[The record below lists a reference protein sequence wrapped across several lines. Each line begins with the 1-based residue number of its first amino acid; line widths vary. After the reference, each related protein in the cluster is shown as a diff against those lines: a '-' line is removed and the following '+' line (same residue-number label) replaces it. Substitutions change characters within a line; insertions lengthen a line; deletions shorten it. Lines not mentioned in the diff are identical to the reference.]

1 MLRRVQG
8 RCEVRSQTI
17 DHEEANMA
25 ADGPLLICYDGSED
39 AKHAITSAGRLLG
52 GRHALVLTVWESA
65 VNPGGY
71 AWLGADTST
80 VNFAELD
87 RAAAEHGGRITNQGV
102 RIALEAGL
110 GAEPI
115 TIKATGPVWKTILEI
130 ADREDAPAIVMGCR
144 GLTGVR
150 SLLLGS
156 VSSAV
161 IHHAERPTLVVHRPS
176 VGDVRANDL
185 ALERSGDRG
194 E

>member
-1 MLRRVQG
+1 
-8 RCEVRSQTI
+8 
-17 DHEEANMA
+17 MA

-39 AKHAITSAGRLLG
+39 AKHAIRSAGHLLG

-80 VNFAELD
+80 INFAELD
-87 RAAAEHGGRITNQGV
+87 RVAAEHGGHVANQGV
-102 RIALEAGL
+102 RIALEEGL
-110 GAEPI
+110 GADPI
-115 TIKATGPVWKTILEI
+115 TIKAAGRVWRTILEI
-130 ADREDAPAIVMGCR
+130 ADREHAAAIVMGCR

-161 IHHAERPTLVVHRPS
+161 IHHAERPTLVVPHS
-176 VGDVRANDL
+176 SMGAVEASDL
-185 ALERSGDRG
+185 TLQTSGDRR